1 METVSPDQ
9 TNSKIPAS
17 TSSFSLAAQP
27 NNALTQKKPIAAQSD
42 WHRVRAGGL
51 ILEDA
56 APDSVEDSID
66 GVSLQDNLASS
77 RATETDRHRSGLPD
91 RSSST
96 ANTLSPNSRMVSSKS
111 QELPSNTDGAGQ
123 AIRLRTNNSVTPLP
137 SDNTMLEQPTVEE
150 SQRWN
155 DQSDRPTEL
164 AYEQPMGMNTKPL
177 VVEAPPERLE
187 MPERNRA
194 LDLGTKTEPDRKKN
208 EEYEIQRVAL
218 AQKVSHELLSQSPY
232 PASRAP
238 EILEAPPGWQS
249 VRQELTARLERC
261 DSLLK
266 RGAVHSAREEA
277 LQGMRRLFRT
287 MDIHRRSLVSE
298 PAFDKAI
305 VALKEESDFQNIV
318 GNNQHLALP
327 SIVAS
332 HSTEALKGRPLDNVS
347 PEIAAQ
353 HYRMYARYQ
362 LVLASDGHPWASD
375 LLYAYGK
382 TLEKEAEQE
391 PFRGLML
398 RNQSVAC
405 YQAATQVAPNQSE
418 ASNQLGF
425 ALIHLDRIE
434 EAYQALTA
442 SIQNRPTANAWN
454 NLAEIYRRQ
463 GATDKAEYAVQQA
476 TSLSGQA
483 TAYSAENPEV
493 TEVDPAVF
501 ARYSPM
507 PAVGSQ
513 APGANPPATNQVSG
527 NPVRSATTS
536 NSIMSKIFR

>member
-1 METVSPDQ
+1 MMVEGLANEEPQRNFQRNIQPAETALELSSGLSP
-9 TNSKIPAS
+9 KPPVVAAIPEQLGAS
-17 TSSFSLAAQP
+17 T
-27 NNALTQKKPIAAQSD
+27 D
-42 WHRVRAGGL
+42 
-51 ILEDA
+51 
-56 APDSVEDSID
+56 ID
-66 GVSLQDNLASS
+66 
-77 RATETDRHRSGLPD
+77 
-91 RSSST
+91 
-96 ANTLSPNSRMVSSKS
+96 
-111 QELPSNTDGAGQ
+111 
-123 AIRLRTNNSVTPLP
+123 RTV
-137 SDNTMLEQPTVEE
+137 
-150 SQRWN
+150 
-155 DQSDRPTEL
+155 
-164 AYEQPMGMNTKPL
+164 
-177 VVEAPPERLE
+177 
-187 MPERNRA
+187 
-194 LDLGTKTEPDRKKN
+194 DLGSKTSSDRKKT

-249 VRQELTARLERC
+249 VRQELTTRLERC

-305 VALKEESDFQNIV
+305 IALKEEADFQNIV

-332 HSTEALKGRPLDNVS
+332 HATEALKGRPLDNVS

-391 PFRGLML
+391 PSRGLML

-425 ALIHLDRIE
+425 ALIHLDRID

-463 GATDKAEYAVQQA
+463 GANDKAEYAVQQA
-476 TSLSGQA
+476 TSLSAQS

-501 ARYSPM
+501 AKYSPM
-507 PAVGSQ
+507 PAVGNQIPAASSSANNPAAGKPARTAT
-513 APGANPPATNQVSG
+513 AP
-527 NPVRSATTS
+527 